1 MQKTLQFL
9 NAVNGACHSSKTANM
24 ILSRKP
30 PNGWDARGAIT
41 RQFSIL
47 SLVVVWCNIILQGPL
62 CLGHPMATMTVTEC
76 QSNAWTYFGSPKY
89 HLVSMSH
96 LNNSI

>member
-9 NAVNGACHSSKTANM
+9 NAVNGACHSPKTANM

-41 RQFSIL
+41 RQF
-47 SLVVVWCNIILQGPL
+47 
-62 CLGHPMATMTVTEC
+62 
-76 QSNAWTYFGSPKY
+76 F
-89 HLVSMSH
+89 
-96 LNNSI
+96 

>member
-30 PNGWDARGAIT
+30 PNGWDARGATT

-47 SLVVVWCNIILQGPL
+47 SLVVVWCNIIL
-62 CLGHPMATMTVTEC
+62 HVTFC
-76 QSNAWTYFGSPKY
+76 HAMQYFY
-89 HLVSMSH
+89 VLDTRWQR
-96 LNNSI
+96 

>member
-30 PNGWDARGAIT
+30 PNGWDARGDIT
-41 RQFSIL
+41 RQFS
-47 SLVVVWCNIILQGPL
+47 
-62 CLGHPMATMTVTEC
+62 
-76 QSNAWTYFGSPKY
+76 
-89 HLVSMSH
+89 
-96 LNNSI
+96 

>member
-30 PNGWDARGAIT
+30 PNGWDARGATT
-41 RQFSIL
+41 RQFSFW
-47 SLVVVWCNIILQGPL
+47 SLVVVWCNIILHVTFCHAMQYFMSRTPDGNDDRGRVPEQ
-62 CLGHPMATMTVTEC
+62 CLDVILWE
-76 QSNAWTYFGSPKY
+76 S
-89 HLVSMSH
+89 
-96 LNNSI
+96 

>member
-47 SLVVVWCNIILQGPL
+47 SLVL
-62 CLGHPMATMTVTEC
+62 HVTFCHAMQYFMSWTPDGNDDRGRVPE
-76 QSNAWTYFGSPKY
+76 QSWT
-89 HLVSMSH
+89 
-96 LNNSI
+96 